1 MATYIKTLK
10 EDNGDITYPQTT
22 ADAVLNA
29 NSSTQGGTVQAFLDQ
44 AVIAEEIASTG
55 TLAQTVPASI
65 IDWSSMPIRHTVA
78 SFANISG
85 EIYVALTRYGNL
97 VVAYLNVVL
106 TSGSSQYDEQ
116 NSGVC
121 PSGYRPIYDS
131 MIVGNMSAGG
141 STNGTF
147 DFTIVAGTGQVKV
160 SSTSV
165 SARTRVQGVGVWW
178 TNDAMP
184 SS

>member
-10 EDNGDITYPQTT
+10 EDNGDITYPQTK
-22 ADAVLNA
+22 AGAVYTDEG
-29 NSSTQGGTVQAFLDQ
+29 SDVQTVLDDCTRY
-44 AVIAEEIASTG
+44 EEVASTG
-55 TLAQTVPASI
+55 TLAQTIPASI
-65 IDWSSMPIRHTVA
+65 IDWSSMPIRHAVV

-85 EIYVALTRYGNL
+85 QINVALTRYGNL

-116 NSGVC
+116 DSGVC

-147 DFTIVAGTGQVKV
+147 DFTVIAGTGQVKV

-184 SS
+184 S

>member
-1 MATYIKTLK
+1 MAANIKTLK
-10 EDNGDITYPQTT
+10 EDNGDITYPQTVAGAVYT
-22 ADAVLNA
+22 SQGSDAQTVLD
-29 NSSTQGGTVQAFLDQ
+29 SCVR
-44 AVIAEEIASTG
+44 AEEIASTG
-55 TLAQTVPASI
+55 ALSQTVPASI
-65 IDWSSMPIRHTVA
+65 VDWSSMPIRHTLA
-78 SFANISG
+78 SFANLSG

-97 VVAYLNVVL
+97 VIAHLNVVL

-121 PSGYRPIYDS
+121 PSGYRPIYDA

-160 SSTSV
+160 SSASV